1 MRSILPSEIEEGEE
15 RAAGFVLFRT
25 LNRQRQYLLLHH
37 QSGCHWAFPKGRL
50 EPGEAEIEA
59 AIRET
64 FEETSISNLV
74 PVVGFRETSSYTV
87 SRNGQPRSKTVAYFL
102 AETTESEV
110 SLSTE
115 HRAFQWLVFSEA
127 VGLLTHDENRQ
138 ILTDAECLLT
148 TLVDDREQDDP
159 Q

>member
-25 LNRQRQYLLLHH
+25 LNHQRQYLLLHH
-37 QSGCHWAFPKGRL
+37 QRSCHWAFPKGRL

-64 FEETSISNLV
+64 FEETSISNLA
-74 PVVGFRETSSYTV
+74 PVLGFRETSSYTV
-87 SRNGQPRSKTVAYFL
+87 SRNGQPRSKIVAYFL
-102 AETTESEV
+102 AETTQSEV
-110 SLSTE
+110 ALSTE
-115 HRAFQWLVFSEA
+115 HKAFQWMAFPEA
-127 VGLLTHDENRQ
+127 IELLTYDESRR
-138 ILTDAECLLT
+138 ILTDADYLLT
-148 TLVDDREQDDP
+148 ALADGREQDDP